1 MLSFFSNQPYDPSP
15 PDASPGSGSI
25 VRQPPASI
33 IHWQVPEVVQLTIG
47 SSEPLD
53 CRAKPPSPASAS
65 PSEVKSSSAGAKPSS
80 KPPIARESSA
90 ESASPPPSA
99 SWEEA
104 VSSGDPPPRG
114 FLSLR
119 PVGHQRAER
128 HRQDGGQ
135 KQLENLLGGLRR
147 CAHVILPRCAASHGV
162 NVTTSEGCLVP
173 TLIKCRRKKRQS
185 GKKLAPGSR
194 DEPGAS
200 GCGFYAN
207 SASCSSTR
215 ASLSRSSA
223 SFAVSFS
230 TISGA
235 AFARKP
241 GLESFL
247 ANLASSF

>member
-65 PSEVKSSSAGAKPSS
+65 PSEVKSSSAGANHRRSRRLQGSLRRNQLPRPHPHPGK
-80 KPPIARESSA
+80 KQLVQAT
-90 ESASPPPSA
+90 
-99 SWEEA
+99 
-104 VSSGDPPPRG
+104 PPRG

-185 GKKLAPGSR
+185 GKKPAPGSR

-200 GCGFYAN
+200 GCGFYAS

>member
-1 MLSFFSNQPYDPSP
+1 MPVITVRLEVSNPERLRDLSDEQPSNMRCIVTTFEVLNPERSASLRFVKPRNIQDKSSDQEFTCFFTTTDVMLSFFSNQPYDPSP

-104 VSSGDPPPRG
+104 VSSGDPPPR
-114 FLSLR
+114 F
-119 PVGHQRAER
+119 PE
-128 HRQDGGQ
+128 
-135 KQLENLLGGLRR
+135 
-147 CAHVILPRCAASHGV
+147 
-162 NVTTSEGCLVP
+162 
-173 TLIKCRRKKRQS
+173 
-185 GKKLAPGSR
+185 LAP
-194 DEPGAS
+194 
-200 GCGFYAN
+200 C
-207 SASCSSTR
+207 R
-215 ASLSRSSA
+215 ASAGR
-223 SFAVSFS
+223 
-230 TISGA
+230 TTP
-235 AFARKP
+235 P
-241 GLESFL
+241 GRRPETT
-247 ANLASSF
+247 